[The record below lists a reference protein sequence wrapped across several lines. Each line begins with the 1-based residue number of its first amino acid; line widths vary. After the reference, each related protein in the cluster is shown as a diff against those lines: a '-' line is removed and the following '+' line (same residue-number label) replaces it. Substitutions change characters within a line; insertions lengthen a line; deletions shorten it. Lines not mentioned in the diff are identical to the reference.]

1 MTAITVLSAN
11 RAEVE
16 IWIASRGLSIEATF
30 FTGDLITFIY
40 TAAVTVAP
48 SNVVSLTAARN
59 IKIAA
64 EAEAESNNKYNQGA
78 QHTGNGT
85 FEVGSTY
92 TTRSA
97 CDSNSVYEFVVINR
111 TKSFVTLQ
119 ERGKSLGKKK
129 IFQDTDGREYCKPHG
144 DYSMAT
150 ILKA

>member
-30 FTGDLITFIY
+30 FTGDLITFVY
-40 TAAVTVAP
+40 TTAVEP
-48 SNVVSLTAARN
+48 SNVISLVATRN
-59 IKIAA
+59 IEIAA

-97 CDSNSVYEFVVINR
+97 CDSNSVYEFVVTNR

-119 ERGKSLGKKK
+119 ERGKSLGRKK

>member
-1 MTAITVLSAN
+1 MTAITVSVSS
-11 RAEVE
+11 RSEVE
-16 IWIASRGLSIEATF
+16 AWLQSRNQVIEATF
-30 FTGDLITFIY
+30 FINDLITFVY

-64 EAEAESNNKYNQGA
+64 EAEAEANNKYNQGA
-78 QHTGNGT
+78 AGNGT

-92 TTRSA
+92 TTRSV
-97 CDSNSVYEFVVINR
+97 CDSNSVYEFVVTNR

-119 ERGKSLGKKK
+119 ERGKSLGRKK